1 VQEAM
6 ALVAGFDDVAVVRQP
21 VQQRR
26 RHLGVAEHPSSTPNP
41 DFRRFPRF
49 NLNEINELEA

>member
-1 VQEAM
+1 VTITCS
-6 ALVAGFDDVAVVRQP
+6 GS
-21 VQQRR
+21 
-26 RHLGVAEHPSSTPNP
+26 GSGHPSSTPNP

>member
-1 VQEAM
+1 VGVEQH
-6 ALVAGFDDVAVVRQP
+6 LVALAGVGHQPEGPAGAQLQVR
-21 VQQRR
+21 
-26 RHLGVAEHPSSTPNP
+26 PSSTPNP

>member
-1 VQEAM
+1 M
-6 ALVAGFDDVAVVRQP
+6 NRGSSDP
-21 VQQRR
+21 V
-26 RHLGVAEHPSSTPNP
+26 LPSSTPNP